1 MATFVL
7 VHGSFH
13 GGWCWEGVSRRL
25 VAAGHTALAP
35 DLPGMGAD
43 GTQPEDVS
51 LSLIGDLAAKVA
63 RSQRE
68 KVILVGHSL
77 GGIAISDA
85 AEKAPENVA
94 GLVYVTALLLP
105 NGAAAMEY
113 LGEQLPKGIT
123 LIDDGSALVVDP
135 AFARERYYQGCE
147 DADVQNALARL
158 RPQPVRPFYDRLSI
172 TKERFG
178 SIPRAFVECLH
189 DKALGIEL
197 QRSLH
202 AAMGC
207 ELVLT
212 LATGHSPFME
222 NPDGLARHLQ
232 AFASSLIVHRSH

>member
-25 VAAGHTALAP
+25 EAAGHAALAP
-35 DLPGMGAD
+35 DLPGTGAD
-43 GTQPEDVS
+43 GTRPQDVT
-51 LSLIGDLAAKVA
+51 LGMFGDLVAKVA

-113 LGEQLPKGIT
+113 LGEQLPDGIT
-123 LIDDGSALVVDP
+123 LNDDSSALVVDA
-135 AFARERYYQGCE
+135 AFARERYYQGCS
-147 DADVQNALARL
+147 DADVKNALARL
-158 RPQPVRPFYDRLSI
+158 RPQPVRPFHDRLSF
-172 TKERFG
+172 TNERFG
-178 SIPRAFVECLH
+178 SIPRAFVECL
-189 DKALGIEL
+189 DDRALRIEV

-207 ELVLT
+207 ESVLS

-222 NPDGLARHLQ
+222 DPEALTSHLQ
-232 AFASSLIVHRSH
+232 AFASSFRP